1 MARRAT
7 AIKEKRE
14 SESLFL
20 VVDNGNFARGKDL
33 PSELKARYLAKAMY
47 LMGYDAINLGQEEV
61 ILGSDPI
68 LDIRDRERVPLL
80 SSNLFRQESD
90 RPLVTSYL
98 IKRLGTSRF
107 LGFEYG
113 GVKVAIV
120 GLVGEGLPNP
130 KGQEVSRDLILA
142 DPEETLQAIVK
153 KLRKHCDLVCV
164 LSDLELRK
172 AQALAQKVSGID
184 LFFVEKGARA
194 KHVERMDETIFIRP
208 ASRGKELGDIE
219 LVLNDKNQIT
229 SHQVQ
234 WTLLDKNV
242 ENDEEVGQLVS
253 DYKVALKELKVPQQ
267 GCK

>member
-1 MARRAT
+1 V
-7 AIKEKRE
+7 IKEKRE

-33 PSELKARYLAKAMY
+33 PSELKATYLAKAMY

-80 SSNLFRQESD
+80 SSNLFRRESD

-98 IKRLGTSRF
+98 IKRLGASRF

-113 GVKVAIV
+113 GIKVAIL
-120 GLVGEGLPNP
+120 GLADEGWRNP
-130 KGQEVSRDLILA
+130 KGQESSKGVILA
-142 DPEETLQAIVK
+142 DPEETLQAMMS
-153 KLRKHCDLVCV
+153 KLRKHCDLVVV
-164 LSDLELRK
+164 LSDLDLQQ
-172 AQALAQKVSGID
+172 AQGLAQKVSGID
-184 LFFVEKGARA
+184 LFFIEKGARA
-194 KHVERMDETIFIRP
+194 KHVEQIEGTIFVHP
-208 ASRGKELGDIE
+208 AYRGAELGDIE
-219 LVLNDKNQIT
+219 LVLNDRNQIA

-234 WTLLDKNV
+234 WTFLDKNV
-242 ENDEEVGQLVS
+242 EGDAEVSQLVN
-253 DYKVALKELKVPQQ
+253 DYKAALKELQVKEQ